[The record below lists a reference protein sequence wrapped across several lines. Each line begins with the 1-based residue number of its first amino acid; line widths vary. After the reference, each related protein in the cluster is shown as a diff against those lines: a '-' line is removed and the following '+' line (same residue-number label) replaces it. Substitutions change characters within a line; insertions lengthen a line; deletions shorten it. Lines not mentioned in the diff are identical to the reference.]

1 LQTGIR
7 DVSALLGAFTFSGR
21 FSGQNGSY
29 QGSVA
34 DLLMG
39 FPTRYQQDSNTV
51 FNQWQK
57 LYFLYAQDDWKV
69 NRKLTLNYGLRYEF
83 ATPPRERDNQW
94 SNFDYGTR
102 TFVLAKD
109 GGLFERALIHPDYN
123 NFAPR
128 VGFALSATPRTVIR
142 SAYGVF
148 FNHSNR
154 MGREGLLG
162 FNLPFIVLGDANIG
176 GSQTLKAADALIK
189 MSTGIPPGFVD
200 ISKVNQRTVSR
211 KAQDAGQ
218 RTTYVQQW
226 NFGVQ
231 QELAP
236 DVIFEVAYVGNSG
249 RKLAA
254 FRNLNQAIPVFSATA
269 TTAGPRPLA
278 SAALEG
284 DIQLLENLGVSNYH
298 SLQLRFEK
306 RFSGGLS
313 LLSSYTWGKALT
325 NSVDH
330 LSTSGQGN
338 GVDVGVFREPQNG
351 LDRTSE
357 YGLAEFDVQH
367 RWVTSAVWQLPVGK
381 GKMYGSNMSSTADW
395 VVGGWEF
402 APIFTWQ
409 GGLGLTVTQPGLLN
423 LGGERRSR
431 PNRLANGD
439 LPEDQRTVD
448 RYLDP
453 AAFSILQV
461 SAALPGFVPN
471 QAFGNSGV
479 GIVRGPGLVNFDF
492 NLSKTFKF
500 TERHSLQFRAE
511 FFNAFNHANF
521 SVPGVNLE
529 GSFGQI
535 TGTATEPRIIQF
547 ALKYRF

>member
-1 LQTGIR
+1 
-7 DVSALLGAFTFSGR
+7 
-21 FSGQNGSY
+21 
-29 QGSVA
+29 
-34 DLLMG
+34 
-39 FPTRYQQDSNTV
+39 
-51 FNQWQK
+51 
-57 LYFLYAQDDWKV
+57 
-69 NRKLTLNYGLRYEF
+69 
-83 ATPPRERDNQW
+83 
-94 SNFDYGTR
+94 
-102 TFVLAKD
+102 
-109 GGLFERALIHPDYN
+109 
-123 NFAPR
+123 
-128 VGFALSATPRTVIR
+128 
-142 SAYGVF
+142 
-148 FNHSNR
+148 

-226 NFGVQ
+226 NFGIQ

-236 DVIFEVAYVGNSG
+236 DVVFEVAYVGNSG

-254 FRNLNQAIPVFSATA
+254 FRNLNQANVVFNAQGVPS
-269 TTAGPRPLA
+269 AGPRPLA
-278 SAALEG
+278 GAALEG

-351 LDRTSE
+351 FDRTSE

-367 RWVTSAVWQLPVGK
+367 RWVSSAVWELPFGRGRK
-381 GKMYGSNMSSTADW
+381 YGSSMNRGADLL
-395 VVGGWEF
+395 VGGWEF

-431 PNRLANGD
+431 PNRLGNGD
-439 LPEDQRTVD
+439 LPGDQRTVD

-461 SAALPGFVPN
+461 NPALPGFVPN

-492 NLSKTFKF
+492 NLSKNFRI
-500 TERHSLQFRAE
+500 TERQTLQFRAE

-521 SVPGVNLE
+521 SVPGVNLDA
-529 GSFGQI
+529 SFGQI
-535 TGTATEPRIIQF
+535 TATATEPRIIQF